1 MDLILGFGLFLGSVV
16 VCMVKGLSLAWALLL
31 GFICFFLVGL
41 RRGFRAA
48 ELTKM
53 AMEGGKTAFVVL
65 RILVLIGVLTA
76 LWRAGGTIAYF
87 VAMGL
92 RLITPNSFVLIA
104 FLLPAVLCLA
114 FGSSFGVSGTAGVIL
129 MTIAR
134 SGGANT
140 VVAAGAALSGA
151 YVGERLSPASSAAAL
166 VAAVSQAEQRT
177 FQRQMWKDTLL
188 PLSLTLGIYA
198 VMSRMYPIQS
208 VDPEILGALE
218 ESFCLNWLTV
228 LPAIALLILPW
239 FKMKAIHA
247 IAISCVLA
255 AVSAVAAQGMGLA
268 EVLKVCVMGYE
279 EQHPM
284 LASIMSGGGL
294 ISMAGS
300 VCIVFLSCAYA
311 GIFNGTGIL
320 DPLKEKAGVLA
331 EKIGRVP
338 AQCVVGLCT
347 GGLFCNQTVAIVM
360 NRQIMERYYR
370 EHGLSEQDMA
380 RDVGNTVLNLVGMI
394 PWAIACSVPLANM
407 GGDFTS
413 IPYAV
418 FLYLVPIC
426 AWLSQIVGKGKKG
439 VAIPMHKV

>member
-1 MDLILGFGLFLGSVV
+1 MDLILGFGLFLGGVV

-41 RRGFRAA
+41 HRGFRAA
-48 ELTKM
+48 ELTRM
-53 AMEGGKTAFVVL
+53 AMGGGKTAFVVL

-151 YVGERLSPASSAAAL
+151 YFGERLSPASSAAAL
-166 VAAVSQAEQRT
+166 VAAVSNAEQRA
-177 FQRQMWKDTLL
+177 FQRRMWKDTVV
-188 PLSLTLGIYA
+188 PLVLTLGIYT
-198 VMSRMYPIQS
+198 VMSRIYPIQR
-208 VDPEILGALE
+208 VDPEILRALE
-218 ESFCLNWLTV
+218 EGFTLNWLTV
-228 LPAIALLILPW
+228 LPAIALLVLPW
-239 FKMKAIHA
+239 FKFKAIHA

-255 AVSAVAAQGMGLA
+255 AVSAVAAQGMGVA
-268 EVLKVCVMGYE
+268 EVLRVCVLGYE

-294 ISMAGS
+294 ISMANS
-300 VCIVFLSCAYA
+300 VCIVFLSCSYA

-360 NRQIMERYYR
+360 NRQIMERHYAD
-370 EHGLSEQDMA
+370 HGLSEQDMA

-407 GGDFTS
+407 GGDFRS
-413 IPYAV
+413 IPFGV
-418 FLYLVPIC
+418 FLYLVPVC
-426 AWLSQIVGKGKKG
+426 AWLGQLAEKRKKDSCNPG
-439 VAIPMHKV
+439 V

>member
-1 MDLILGFGLFLGSVV
+1 MDLILGFGLFLGGVV
-16 VCMVKGLSLAWALLL
+16 VCMVQGMSLAWALLL
-31 GFICFFLVGL
+31 GFICFYLVGL
-41 RRGFRAA
+41 HRGFRAG
-48 ELTKM
+48 ELARM

-65 RILVLIGVLTA
+65 RILVLIGVLTG

-134 SGGANT
+134 SGGADP

-151 YVGERLSPASSAAAL
+151 YFGERLSPASSAAAL
-166 VAAVSQAEQRT
+166 VAAVSRAEQRT
-177 FQRQMWKDTLL
+177 FQRQMWKDTML
-188 PLSLTLGIYA
+188 PLALTLGIYTLL
-198 VMSRMYPIQS
+198 SRIYPIQR
-208 VDPEILGALE
+208 VDPQILQALE
-218 ESFCLNWLTV
+218 GGFTLNWLTV
-228 LPAIALLILPW
+228 LPAIALLVLPW
-239 FKMKAIHA
+239 FKLKAIHA

-255 AVSAVAAQGMGLA
+255 AVSAVAAQGMGLG
-268 EVLKVCVMGYE
+268 EVLRVCVLGYE
-279 EQHPM
+279 EQHPL
-284 LASIMSGGGL
+284 LAGIMSGGGL
-294 ISMAGS
+294 VSMAGS

-320 DPLKEKAGVLA
+320 DPLKEKAGALA
-331 EKIGRVP
+331 ERIGRIP

-370 EHGLSEQDMA
+370 EHSLSGQDMA

-394 PWAIACSVPLANM
+394 PWAIACSVPLTNM
-407 GGDFTS
+407 GSNFTS
-413 IPYAV
+413 IPFAV
-418 FLYLVPIC
+418 FLYLVPLC
-426 AWLSQIVGKGKKG
+426 AWLTRNGGKRKKG
-439 VAIPMHKV
+439 CNPGA